1 MDRGT
6 QIHSEGCCASIQ
18 ALRGGGVASL
28 HCLGPS
34 SKYWAIER
42 SRDGNSYGM
51 NFESGTGTVTCY
63 NWKDPPPGPPTPAPP
78 SVQGRCGSNVYPAGN
93 LSALGID
100 YDAAIPFA
108 WFPKGNGNYGNCDD
122 CGIKCST
129 YYSSNSYVYYNG
141 APLCYNITSKLTG
154 ITKTIRVNDAVWRV
168 EQQRPLLG
176 RRQTVSCEAVLV
188 TRATKLGLAGHA
200 RGHCDDPVPR
210 LAGASFHSGATRRR
224 LPSCDNRMPG
234 SSSASRSHN

>member
-1 MDRGT
+1 MTLRRTYKKACNSCINCRFKQPANTQSMCDGICATCSKGT
-6 QIHSEGCCASIQ
+6 KQYVPPAPSHPYP
-18 ALRGGGVASL
+18 GGNK
-28 HCLGPS
+28 PN
-34 SKYWAIER
+34 
-42 SRDGNSYGM
+42 GNSYGM

-141 APLCYNITSKLTG
+141 APLCYNITSRLTG
-154 ITKTIRVNDAVWRV
+154 ITKTIRVNDGCGAFTWS
-168 EQQRPLLG
+168 LG
-176 RRQTVSCEAVLV
+176 RGKRGSAPVLNEEEGHGLRHLIPSFPIV
-188 TRATKLGLAGHA
+188 APWYRSRLQAATAPTRTSDSLSAG
-200 RGHCDDPVPR
+200 
-210 LAGASFHSGATRRR
+210 T
-224 LPSCDNRMPG
+224 
-234 SSSASRSHN
+234 